1 MRLLSS
7 ILSVLAAVTIAGS
20 GGDDPGTGPVP
31 DPVRNEQ
38 ALELISACRVSD
50 VMASHS
56 GEVVIALNDEV
67 DEDGWSREVSVAE
80 PDVSALFDAAPEA
93 GGDSLWRRGWQ
104 TCARCGLPIAAGA
117 EFDLDHTDDRAGY
130 LGASH
135 QACNRGAPSRDQRR
149 RMSRRW

>member
-7 ILSVLAAVTIAGS
+7 ILSVLAVVTIAGC

-31 DPVRNEQ
+31 DPVSNER

-56 GEVVIALNDEV
+56 GDVVIALNDEV

-80 PDVSALFDAAPEA
+80 PVDALFDAATEA
-93 GGDSLWRRGWQ
+93 SGRSCDVS
-104 TCARCGLPIAAGA
+104 IAT
-117 EFDLDHTDDRAGY
+117 E
-130 LGASH
+130 
-135 QACNRGAPSRDQRR
+135 
-149 RMSRRW
+149 